1 MASDRAVLNGNDVFS
16 ILVAS
21 TKERYSSFLKKVF
34 VSQKICFKVKVL
46 KTFETFAIA
55 VVDLEGRPP
64 FFVCNHLFFCN
75 YFEELQ
81 TALIEVKLIINNASL
96 TYVYPNTIKTCLTL
110 LTIICCLADSYFII
124 QTQHPL

>member
-1 MASDRAVLNGNDVFS
+1 MASDRADLNGNDVFS

-21 TKERYSSFLKKVF
+21 TKKRYSSFLKKIF

-55 VVDLEGRPP
+55 VVDLEGRHP
-64 FFVCNHLFFCN
+64 FFCNHLSFCN

-81 TALIEVKLIINNASL
+81 TALIEVKLITNNAPV

-110 LTIICCLADSYFII
+110 LAIICCLADSYYII